1 MTSKRAVI
9 LGAGI
14 AGLAAAVRLRQIG
27 WEPVVV
33 ERAPARRRGGY
44 ALHLFGLGYDA
55 VERMGTLPK
64 LTERDFGALNLISIS
79 PDGRR
84 RFTVPGPALQGL
96 FGGRNLTLLRS
107 DVEAVLYEAVRDTV
121 QLRFG
126 TTIKAVTQ
134 DPAGVHI
141 TLFDGTTLDADLLI
155 GADGRH
161 SRVRELLFGPEA
173 GFRTDLGHVVAA
185 FIPRQPPVGLP
196 EGSVMTLN
204 MPGRTANLLNPGSG
218 RAAVFLAYA
227 SPDPAAELAI
237 GPRAALRRAFGDL
250 DGVVPDVLAQLDHA
264 ESVYFDTGSQI
275 TVSSWSR
282 GRVVLLG
289 DAAWL
294 ASVFA
299 GYGASLAVGGADLL
313 GAALQRHPGDVP
325 GALTAWEAQ
334 LRPEVTRRQRQGRDR
349 AHQQLAAGRLA
360 QLRGELPLRLAALGP
375 VAGLLERRAQ
385 SPAQANEDA
394 RRPRGGSATRTAS
407 ATSTGD
413 LEQKG
418 QGTEAEVAPRSTLN

>member
-14 AGLAAAVRLRQIG
+14 AGLAAALRLRQTG

-55 VERMGTLPK
+55 AERMGILPT

-79 PDGRR
+79 PNGRR
-84 RFTVPGPALQGL
+84 RFTVPGPAIQGL

-121 QLRFG
+121 QIRFG
-126 TTIKAVTQ
+126 TTIQAVTQ

-141 TLFDGTTLDADLLI
+141 TLFDGTLDADLLI

-161 SRVRELLFGPEA
+161 SPVRELLFGPEA
-173 GFRTDLGHVVAA
+173 GFRTDLGHVIAA
-185 FIPRQPPVGLP
+185 SSPQQPPVGLP
-196 EGSVMTLN
+196 ERSVMTLN
-204 MPGRTANLLNPGSG
+204 VPGRTANLLNPGSG
-218 RAAVFLAYA
+218 RAAVLLAYT
-227 SPDPAAELAI
+227 SPDPAAELAA
-237 GPRAALRRAFGDL
+237 GPQAALRKAFGDL

-264 ESVYFDTGSQI
+264 ESVNFDTGSQI

-294 ASVFA
+294 PSVFA

-313 GAALQRHPGDVP
+313 AAALQRHPGDVP
-325 GALTAWEAQ
+325 AALTAWEAQ
-334 LRPEVTRRQRQGRDR
+334 LRPEVTRRQQQGRDR
-349 AHQQLAAGRLA
+349 AHQQLTASRLVR
-360 QLRGELPLRLAALGP
+360 LRGELPLRLAALGP

-385 SPAQANEDA
+385 SPAQAHEDA
-394 RRPRGGSATRTAS
+394 RRPHGETRACTAS
-407 ATSTGD
+407 ATSTGE

-418 QGTEAEVAPRSTLN
+418 PANA

>member
-14 AGLAAAVRLRQIG
+14 AGLAAALRLRQTG

-55 VERMGTLPK
+55 AERMGILPTL
-64 LTERDFGALNLISIS
+64 TDRDFGALKLTSIS

-84 RFTVPGPALQGL
+84 RFTVPGPAIQGL

-107 DVEAVLYEAVRDTV
+107 DVEAALYEAVRDTV
-121 QLRFG
+121 QIRFG
-126 TTIKAVTQ
+126 TTVQAVTQ

-141 TLFDGTTLDADLLI
+141 TLVDGTTLDADLLI

-173 GFRTDLGHVVAA
+173 GFRTDLGHLIAA
-185 FIPRQPPVGLP
+185 FVLQQPPAGLP
-196 EGSVMTLN
+196 ERSVMTLN
-204 MPGRTANLLNPGSG
+204 VPGRTANLFNPGRG

-227 SPDPAAELAI
+227 SPDPAAELAA
-237 GPRAALRRAFGDL
+237 GPQAALRRAFGDL

-264 ESVYFDTGSQI
+264 ESVYFDTGSQL
-275 TVSSWSR
+275 TVDSWSR

-313 GAALQRHPGDVP
+313 GAALQRHPGDLP
-325 GALTAWEAQ
+325 AALAAWEAQ
-334 LRPEVTRRQRQGRDR
+334 LRPEVTRRQRQGHRR
-349 AHQQLAAGRLA
+349 AHQQLAAGRLGR
-360 QLRGELPLRLAALGP
+360 LGGELPLRLAALRP
-375 VAGLLERRAQ
+375 VASLLERRVQ
-385 SPAQANEDA
+385 GPAQAHEDA
-394 RRPRGGSATRTAS
+394 GRPRGGSRARKADGP
-407 ATSTGD
+407 STTN
-413 LEQKG
+413 LEHRRL
-418 QGTEAEVAPRSTLN
+418 EIVDVAFSRKRS